1 MTVLAPSLVAAAPP
15 STGLPSIDYGAVAP
29 VLIVLGGACLSVLLE
44 AVLPWRRRHTVQL
57 TVTVLVIVAAL
68 VAVVVRA
75 TSGAPAVTTLANA
88 LAVDAPALFLWGTL
102 LVLAVPSVLLIADRS
117 IERGGVFLADP
128 EAQADVERAETARV
142 GGRRGP
148 TSTLVATGGGA
159 HRKSDPREP
168 DVGSGPAAFARETAD
183 SHTEVFALVLFAL
196 GGMLVFCA
204 ADDLLTM
211 FVALEVLSLP
221 LYLLC
226 GLARRRRLLS
236 QEAAVKYFL
245 LGAFASAFFLYGVAL
260 LYGYA
265 DTVSLSGIA
274 RAAGGSLRPDSLL
287 FAGLALLVVGLMFKA
302 AVGPFHTWTPDVYQG
317 APTSITAFMAACTK
331 VAAFG
336 AILRVL
342 TVAFGNTVWEWRGV
356 LWAIAIIS
364 MVLGAVLGL
373 TQTDVKRMVAYS
385 SVAHACFLLLGA
397 MSVTPAGLASTLF
410 YLLAY
415 GFTTIG
421 IFAIVSLVRGP
432 DGEATHLSAWA
443 GLGKR
448 APVVAGSMTFLLLA
462 LAGIPL
468 TSGFTAKFAV
478 FAAALADG
486 MAPLVIV
493 ALVASAIAAFFYLRL
508 IVLMYFSEPAPDGPT
523 VSVPG
528 PFTTIAVTLAVL
540 VTLLLGIVPTA
551 ALGWAAAGPF
561 LG

>member
-1 MTVLAPSLVAAAPP
+1 MTVLAAPAAGIPA
-15 STGLPSIDYGAVAP
+15 IDYGAIAP
-29 VLIVLGGACLSVLLE
+29 VLIVFVGASVSVLLE
-44 AVLPWRRRHTVQL
+44 VVLPWRSRRVAQL
-57 TVTVLVIVAAL
+57 TLTLGVIIAAL
-68 VAVVVRA
+68 VAVLVRA
-75 TSGAPAVTTLANA
+75 ASGAPAVSTLAGT
-88 LAVDAPALFLWGTL
+88 LAVDVPALFLWGTL
-102 LVLAVPSVLLIADRS
+102 LVLALPSVLLIADRS
-117 IERGGVFLADP
+117 VERGGAFLSDP
-128 EAQADVERAETARV
+128 EAQAEVEAADAARSG
-142 GGRRGP
+142 GGRGGVA
-148 TSTLVATGGGA
+148 VATGGSGGSSRSPRSTGGSSGA
-159 HRKSDPREP
+159 AGGRAP
-168 DVGSGPAAFARETAD
+168 AD
-183 SHTEVFALVLFAL
+183 SNTEVFAFVLFAL

-226 GLARRRRLLS
+226 GLSRRRRLLS

-265 DTVSLSGIA
+265 GTVSLSGISQ
-274 RAAGGSLRPDSLL
+274 AAAGSLRPDSLL
-287 FAGLALLVVGLMFKA
+287 FGGLALLVVGLLFKA

-317 APTSITAFMAACTK
+317 APTSVTAFMAACTK

-342 TVAFGNTVWEWRGV
+342 TVAFGSTVWEWRGV
-356 LWAIAIIS
+356 LWIVAIAS

-385 SVAHACFLLLGA
+385 SVAHAGFLLLGA
-397 MSVTPAGLASTLF
+397 MSITPAGLASTMF

-448 APVVAGSMTFLLLA
+448 APIVAGSMTFLLLA

-478 FAAALADG
+478 FTAALADG

-493 ALVASAIAAFFYLRL
+493 GLVASAIAAFFYLRL

-528 PFTTIAVTLAVL
+528 PNTSIAVTLAVL

-551 ALGWAAAGPF
+551 ALGWASSGAF